1 MSEAELKNRAKSK
14 VRIMVKSWMYG
25 NIEMQK
31 TLLILSN
38 GMIQGTIDQ
47 ETIDSVLKDRLIG
60 HIASNRVK
68 NEYIFFTSVLWDLIK
83 EVLIEE
89 ARALQN

>member
-1 MSEAELKNRAKSK
+1 
-14 VRIMVKSWMYG
+14 
-25 NIEMQK
+25 
-31 TLLILSN
+31 
-38 GMIQGTIDQ
+38 MIQGTIDQ